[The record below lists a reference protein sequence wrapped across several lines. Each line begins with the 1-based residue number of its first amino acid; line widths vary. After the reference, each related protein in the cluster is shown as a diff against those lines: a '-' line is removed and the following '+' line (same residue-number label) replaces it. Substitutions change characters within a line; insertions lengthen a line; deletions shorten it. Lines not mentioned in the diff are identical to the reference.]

1 MMADNVQTAQTR
13 RNFYT
18 NILTLAVNIV
28 IGFFYTPYLT
38 RTLGPSAYG
47 IVPLALLVN
56 QYISVVTGA
65 LTSSFTRFY
74 SIAVQKGDTE
84 EATKTISTSMAVLLV
99 LTAILLPFLTFII
112 LRVDQVFSIP
122 AEHVADA
129 KLLFLYTVLSFF
141 LSLITSLINV
151 TLYATNR
158 LDLMNVIK
166 IIRRFFKLPL
176 IILFFELVE
185 VNVKYIGI
193 AGCIIEAFLLAYSI
207 HLFRNHRPEGVAI
220 KLSKASKTVF
230 AALFAMAVWNL
241 VQYFGDTVLYRIDN
255 VVVNRNWGIVESG
268 ALGAI
273 TEMGNFINQVT
284 GVIGSLFGPLIIIAY
299 SKSRHDEVV
308 HLSTSQ
314 SYIVGIITAVLAGFL
329 AGFSVP
335 VLEYW
340 LGPKYPLDDQYRW
353 WMILKLTLTP
363 FYAAGG
369 VLSFTYRAWNKV
381 RFPALATLAIGVV
394 NLIALTLLARLTAA
408 PIWLLLVVSVVL
420 GIAQSYFLGS
430 YCVSKIYPEA
440 ARPLAIAFVKIFA
453 TLAAVEAVCYAFC
466 SLVEVDSLWK
476 LIAYGA
482 VVGIAVAALA
492 YLVCFD
498 KTQKRE
504 VLSLLK

>member
-1 MMADNVQTAQTR
+1 MADNVQTAQTR

-18 NILTLAVNIV
+18 NVLTLAVNII
-28 IGFFYTPYLT
+28 IGLFYTPYLT

-47 IVPLALLVN
+47 IVPLALIIN

-74 SIAVQKGDTE
+74 SIAIQKGDTE
-84 EATKTISTSMAVLLV
+84 EATKTISTSMAVILV
-99 LTAILLPFLTFII
+99 LITILLPFLAVII
-112 LRVDQVFSIP
+112 LRVDSFFSIP

-129 KLLFLYTVLSFF
+129 KLLFFYTILSFF
-141 LSLITSLINV
+141 ISLITSLINV

-166 IIRRFFKLPL
+166 IVRRFSKLPL
-176 IILFFELVE
+176 VILFFSLFE

-193 AGCIIEAFLLAYSI
+193 TSCIIEAFLLVYSI
-207 HLFRNHRPEGVAI
+207 YLFRTHRPDGVTI
-220 KLSKASKTVF
+220 KLSKASRTVF
-230 AALFAMAVWNL
+230 AAIFAMAVWIL
-241 VQYFGDTVLYRIDN
+241 VQYVGDTALYRIDN
-255 VVVNRNWGIVESG
+255 IVVNRNWGIVDSG

-284 GVIGSLFGPLIIIAY
+284 GVVGNLFGPLIIIAY
-299 SKSRHDEVV
+299 SKSRHDEVI

-329 AGFSVP
+329 AGFSAP
-335 VLEYW
+335 VLDYW
-340 LGPKYPLDDQYRW
+340 LGPKYPVNDQYQV
-353 WMILKLTLTP
+353 WMMIKLALTP

-369 VLSFTYRAWNKV
+369 VLSFTYRAWNRV
-381 RFPALATLAIGVV
+381 RFPALATLFIGAV
-394 NLIALTLLARLTAA
+394 NIIALTLLVKLTSA
-408 PIWLLLVVSVVL
+408 PVWVLLVVSVFL

-430 YCVSKIYPEA
+430 YCVAKIYPEA
-440 ARPLAIAFVKIFA
+440 GKPLAVSFVKILA
-453 TLAAVEAVCYAFC
+453 TFAAVEVLCLAFC
-466 SLVEVDSLWK
+466 SLVELDSLAK

-482 VVGIAVAALA
+482 IVGIAVAALA
-492 YLVCFD
+492 YLICFD
-498 KTQKRE
+498 KTQKQE

>member
-1 MMADNVQTAQTR
+1 MTDQVQTAQTR

-18 NILTLAVNIV
+18 NILTLVVNIV

-47 IVPLALLVN
+47 IVPLALIVN
-56 QYISVVTGA
+56 QYISVVAGA

-74 SIAVQKGDTE
+74 SIAIQKGDIE

-99 LTAILLPFLTFII
+99 LIASLIPLLAFVI
-112 LRVDQVFSIP
+112 LRVDKVFSIP

-129 KLLFLYTVLSFF
+129 KLLFLYTILSFF

-166 IIRRFFKLPL
+166 IVRRFFKLPL
-176 IILFFELVE
+176 IILFFVLVE

-193 AGCIIEAFLLAYSI
+193 TSCIIEAFLLVYSI
-207 HLFRNHRPEGVAI
+207 YLFRNHRPEGVTI
-220 KLSKASKTVF
+220 RLSKASRTVF
-230 AALFAMAVWNL
+230 AALFAMAVWIL
-241 VQYFGDTVLYRIDN
+241 VQYVGDTALYRIDN
-255 VVVNRNWGIVESG
+255 IVVNRNWGIVDSG

-299 SKSRHDEVV
+299 SKGRHDEVV

-329 AGFSVP
+329 AGFSAP

-340 LGPKYPLDDQYRW
+340 LGPKYPIDSQYRL
-353 WMILKLTLTP
+353 WMIIKLTLTP

-394 NLIALTLLARLTAA
+394 NLIALTLLVRLTAA
-408 PIWLLLVVSVVL
+408 PIWVLLVVSVVL

-440 ARPLAIAFVKIFA
+440 AKPLTVSFVKIVV
-453 TLAAVEAVCYAFC
+453 TMAAVEAVCFAFC
-466 SLVEVDSLWK
+466 SLVEMDSPVK
-476 LIAYGA
+476 LVAYGA
-482 VVGIAVAALA
+482 MVGIAVAALA

>member
-1 MMADNVQTAQTR
+1 MAENVQTAQTR

-28 IGFFYTPYLT
+28 IGIFYTPYLT

-47 IVPLALLVN
+47 IVPLALIIN
-56 QYISVVTGA
+56 QYISVVAGA
-65 LTSSFTRFY
+65 LTSAFTRFY
-74 SIAVQKGDTE
+74 SIAIQKGDIE
-84 EATKTISTSMAVLLV
+84 EATKTISTSMVVLLV
-99 LTAILLPFLTFII
+99 LIASLIPFLAVVI
-112 LRVDQVFSIP
+112 LRVDSVFDIP

-129 KLLFLYTVLSFF
+129 KLLFLYTILSFF

-166 IIRRFFKLPL
+166 IVRRFFKLPL
-176 IILFFELVE
+176 IILFFEFVE

-193 AGCIIEAFLLAYSI
+193 SSCIIEAFLLVYSI
-207 HLFRNHRPEGVAI
+207 HLFRAHRPEGVTI
-220 KLSKASKTVF
+220 RFSKASRTVF
-230 AALFAMAVWNL
+230 AALFAMAVWTL
-241 VQYFGDTVLYRIDN
+241 VQYLGDTALYRIDN
-255 VVVNRNWGIVESG
+255 VVVNRNWGIVDSG

-329 AGFSVP
+329 AGFSAP
-335 VLEYW
+335 VLEFW
-340 LGPKYPLDDQYRW
+340 LGPKYPIDDQYRL
-353 WMILKLTLTP
+353 WMIIKLALTP

-394 NLIALTLLARLTAA
+394 NLIALVLLVKLTAA
-408 PIWLLLVVSVVL
+408 PIWLLLVVSSVL

-440 ARPLAIAFVKIFA
+440 AKPLFVSFLKIFA
-453 TLAAVEAVCYAFC
+453 TLAAVEAVCQAFC
-466 SLVEVDSLWK
+466 SLVEVDSFGK
-476 LIAYGA
+476 LVAYGA

-492 YLVCFD
+492 YLVCFN

>member
-1 MMADNVQTAQTR
+1 MADTVQTAQTR

-18 NILTLAVNIV
+18 NILTLAVNIIV
-28 IGFFYTPYLT
+28 GFFYTPYLT

-47 IVPLALLVN
+47 IVPLALIIN

-74 SIAVQKGDTE
+74 SIAIQKGDIE
-84 EATKTISTSMAVLLV
+84 EATKTISTSMAVILV
-99 LTAILLPFLTFII
+99 LIASLLPFLAFII
-112 LRVDQVFSIP
+112 LRVDSVFSIP

-129 KLLFLYTVLSFF
+129 KLLFFYTILSFF

-166 IIRRFFKLPL
+166 IVRRFFKLPL
-176 IILFFELVE
+176 IILFFVLVD

-193 AGCIIEAFLLAYSI
+193 SSCIIEAFLLVYSI
-207 HLFRNHRPEGVAI
+207 YLFRNHRPDGVTI
-220 KLSKASKTVF
+220 RLSKASKTVF

-241 VQYFGDTVLYRIDN
+241 VQYFGDTALYRIDN
-255 VVVNRNWGIVESG
+255 IVVNRNWGIVDSG

-273 TEMGNFINQVT
+273 TEMGNFLNQVT

-299 SKSRHDEVV
+299 SKSRHDEVI

-329 AGFSVP
+329 AGFSAP

-340 LGPKYPLDDQYRW
+340 LGPKYPLDDQYRL
-353 WMILKLTLTP
+353 WMIIKLTLTP

-369 VLSFTYRAWNKV
+369 VLSFTYRAWNRV

-394 NLIALTLLARLTAA
+394 NIIALTLLVKLTSA
-408 PIWLLLVVSVVL
+408 PIWLLLVVSVIL
-420 GIAQSYFLGS
+420 GITQSYFLGS

-440 ARPLAIAFVKIFA
+440 AKPLALSFVKIIA
-453 TLAAVEAVCYAFC
+453 TMAAVEGVCYAFC
-466 SLVEVDSLWK
+466 SLVQVDSLTK

-492 YLVCFD
+492 YLICFN

>member
-1 MMADNVQTAQTR
+1 MTDQVQTAQTR

-18 NILTLAVNIV
+18 NILTLVVNIV
-28 IGFFYTPYLT
+28 VGFFYTPYLT

-47 IVPLALLVN
+47 IVPLALIIN

-74 SIAVQKGDTE
+74 SIAIQKGDIE
-84 EATKTISTSMAVLLV
+84 EATKTISTSMAVILV
-99 LTAILLPFLTFII
+99 LIASLLPFLTFII
-112 LRVDQVFSIP
+112 LRVDSVFNIH

-129 KLLFLYTVLSFF
+129 KLLFLYTILSFF

-166 IIRRFFKLPL
+166 IVRRFFKLPL
-176 IILFFELVE
+176 IILFFVLVD

-193 AGCIIEAFLLAYSI
+193 SSCLIEAYLLVYSI
-207 HLFRNHRPEGVAI
+207 YLFRSHRPDGVTI

-241 VQYFGDTVLYRIDN
+241 VQYFGDTALYRIDN
-255 VVVNRNWGIVESG
+255 IVVNRNWGIVESG

-273 TEMGNFINQVT
+273 TEMGNFLNQVT

-299 SKSRHDEVV
+299 SKSRHDEVI

-329 AGFSVP
+329 AGFSAP

-340 LGPKYPLDDQYRW
+340 LGPKYPLDDQYQL
-353 WMILKLTLTP
+353 WMVLKLTLTP

-369 VLSFTYRAWNKV
+369 VLSFTYRAWNRV

-394 NLIALTLLARLTAA
+394 NIIALTLLVRLTSA
-408 PIWLLLVVSVVL
+408 PIWVLLVVSVVL
-420 GIAQSYFLGS
+420 GIVQSYFLGS

-440 ARPLAIAFVKIFA
+440 AKPLALAFVKIIA
-453 TLAAVEAVCYAFC
+453 TMIAVEAVCFGFC
-466 SLVEVDSLWK
+466 SLVQVDSLAK
-476 LIAYGA
+476 LMAYGA

-492 YLVCFD
+492 YLICFN
-498 KTQKRE
+498 KTQKQE